1 MILNRLESEKADW
14 KIACKPPDGERNWTV
29 LPKKTKETAVMMQSR
44 PKQTEKDWKVTCKP
58 SDRER
63 NGVVLPKNKRNCR
76 NDAEPHEAAKQ
87 IEKDWTAACKPLDGG
102 VTGPFCQKKQKE
114 LP

>member
-44 PKQTEKDWKVTCKP
+44 PKLQSRLKKIGRPLASHQTGSVM
-58 SDRER
+58 
-63 NGVVLPKNKRNCR
+63 GL
-76 NDAEPHEAAKQ
+76 
-87 IEKDWTAACKPLDGG
+87 
-102 VTGPFCQKKQKE
+102 FCQKTKK